1 MRSMHVAS
9 FMHGFDSQS
18 FTLCSQ
24 CIPSKPLMQLHLNE
38 PSVFSHDSVVEAIQG
53 EREVS
58 KLHSSMSII
67 EAKKNGHH

>member
-1 MRSMHVAS
+1 
-9 FMHGFDSQS
+9 
-18 FTLCSQ
+18 
-24 CIPSKPLMQLHLNE
+24 MQLHLNE